1 VTLRV
6 LHIIATDQ
14 RRGAEIFA
22 ADLMRALEEQEVV
35 QKAVV
40 LRGGDANG
48 DTGNDRFLGLLAVG
62 PAVPGLNVHVSIV
75 RRLASAIAD
84 WRPDVIQAHGGEA
97 LKYAVLA
104 TARRRKP
111 IVYRRIGTS
120 PGWIRK
126 GPRRLAHAALMRRA
140 ARVVTVADAVRAETI
155 QRFRVPAMNVVTI
168 PNAVDP
174 RRLEPAAGRVVTRDL
189 LAIPPSSLVVLSV
202 GALTWEKD
210 PLALVEVGRRVL
222 ARVPDALHV
231 FVGEGPMRR
240 ETQQAAIKS
249 GLGDR
254 IRFLGS
260 RNDVADI
267 LAAGDVLL
275 LASRSDGMEGMPANA
290 IEAGM
295 AGLPVAAYAVAGV
308 PEVVVDGTTGLLAP
322 PGDVEGLEQ
331 RVVALLR
338 DAALRRRVGAEA
350 RARCRT
356 SFDVKLVAP
365 LYLGIYEEVA
375 RTT

>member
-6 LHIIATDQ
+6 LHVMATDQ

-22 ADLMRALEEQEVV
+22 DDLMRALEGEEVM

-40 LRGGDANG
+40 LRGGAANG
-48 DTGNDRFLGLLAVG
+48 DTMKGRRPRIGA
-62 PAVPGLNVHVSIV
+62 AVPGLNVHVSVV
-75 RRLASAIAD
+75 RSLASAIAH

-104 TARRRKP
+104 TARRRIP
-111 IVYRRIGTS
+111 VVYRRIGTS

-155 QRFRVPAMNVVTI
+155 QRFRVPATNVVTI

-174 RRLEPAAGRVVTRDL
+174 HRLEPAAGRVVTRDL
-189 LAIPPSSLVVLSV
+189 LSIPRSSLVVLSV

-222 ARVPDALHV
+222 ARIPDSLLV
-231 FVGEGPMRR
+231 FVGDGPLRD
-240 ETQQAAIKS
+240 ETQQAAAES
-249 GLGDR
+249 GFGDR
-254 IRFLGS
+254 IRFMGS
-260 RNDVADI
+260 RTDIADI
-267 LAAGDVLL
+267 LSAGDVLL
-275 LASRSDGMEGMPANA
+275 AASRSDGMEGMPANA

-295 AGLPVAAYAVAGV
+295 AGLPVAAYSVAGV
-308 PEVVVDGTTGLLAP
+308 PEVVVDGTTGLLAQ
-322 PGDVEGLEQ
+322 PGNVEELGQ
-331 RVVALLR
+331 RVVTLLR
-338 DAALRRRVGAEA
+338 DAALRRRMGAEG
-350 RARCRT
+350 RARCRS